1 MYKIVY
7 IYLYVSFISQ
17 FYRTYTNFMSFYIL
31 GETGRRVGTCVR
43 DRHETKPCGSEAA
56 CRQLD
61 PNTYFCVC
69 PHDSSPPTEDLKC
82 PKRITGKL

>member
-1 MYKIVY
+1 M
-7 IYLYVSFISQ
+7 
-17 FYRTYTNFMSFYIL
+17 RFYIL

-43 DRHETKPCGSEAA
+43 ERHETKPCGSEAA

-69 PHDSSPPTEDLKC
+69 PHDSSSPTEDLKC
-82 PKRITGKL
+82 PKRITGKF